1 MSIWAPRVAGGG
13 AARQAVAVPTS
24 RSPVLVGRRAELAM
38 AFGLVDA
45 AGRGE
50 GGALL
55 VTGEAGVGKSRLV
68 GELRERATAAGMTVL
83 VGRSVDGGGTYRAVT
98 EALAKLL
105 RTRAALHDPALRP
118 YRAALRRLLPGIADE
133 PLASAPDPTVVLG
146 EGVLA
151 LLGEQRTLLVLE
163 DLHWAD
169 PDTLDLVRYLAG
181 ALVDAPVL
189 LVATARDDVTQPG
202 LARLAADVRTLVLR
216 RLDAEGVAALAAA
229 CRGAPL
235 PAAELA
241 ELVARADGLP
251 LLVEEL
257 LTVGPTRVPPS
268 MAGLVAE
275 RLAALPPS
283 ARQVVLAAAVVDDT
297 DWRLLAAIAAA
308 DKPAPARPRS
318 AATADVDK
326 AAPPAPRAAGPDAAV
341 PAAPAEAVPASLRTA
356 ATAEAD
362 EAVPAAS
369 LAAADGAVPAAPR
382 AATTTDVD
390 KAAPA
395 APRTAGP
402 DKADDAAPPA
412 QPRAAGPDEADK
424 AVPAAPRAAAAA
436 DVDKAAPAAALDEAD
451 GAVPAA
457 LRAAAEVGL
466 LVVADGE
473 LRFRHAL
480 TRDAVLATLLPP
492 ERAALAARAARVLDE
507 RGDRALAARLYRESG
522 DPARGAAIL
531 VELARADVGRG
542 AVRSAA
548 AFLDEAG
555 ERAAPAERVHVLTL
569 LGRAVEA
576 LEIGEAAR
584 DRLRGA
590 ERAELC
596 LRLARAAI
604 VAGRWADARRHV
616 EGAGRPDDPRSLVL
630 LADAAYGAG
639 DTAAAERLARTAA
652 DAADDPALLCEA
664 LTVLGR
670 AMFAAEPSA
679 ADAVHRRVVQIAA
692 EHGLLPWRVQALF
705 GLGSHEHTYGDP
717 APPSLHAAR
726 ELAVEAGM
734 LVVVVQ
740 SDLMLAN
747 AAMLVD
753 GPAAALPLLR
763 ATAEQAG
770 RLRLTGLQA
779 MAELFA
785 AVDAGLAGDERAMTG
800 WLAAAEARPDAPTEV
815 RTLGPMVRAMPHL
828 LRHGLAA
835 ASALFDQAVPA
846 LLEHGSAI
854 PIDHIGL
861 WALLR
866 TAVGDRDHAA
876 REALRRHRVLMAAG
890 NRTALEYADAI
901 AAGRAGHADEAAARF
916 AAADAA
922 LAHLP
927 WWNRLLR
934 LFALEGAVLDGWGD
948 PVPALRADL
957 AAHEAAGAEG
967 LARTCRDLLRTA
979 GAPTRRRAGVVAPA
993 LRARG
998 VTAREAEVLA
1008 LVAAG
1013 LTNAEAAER
1022 LFLSRRTVETHVARL
1037 LAKTGAADRSQLRR
1051 WA

>member
-1 MSIWAPRVAGGG
+1 MP
-13 AARQAVAVPTS
+13 PTS
-24 RSPVLVGRRAELAM
+24 RSPVLVGRRAELAT

-45 AGRGE
+45 AARGQ

-55 VTGEAGVGKSRLV
+55 VTGEAGIGKSRLAE
-68 GELRERATAAGMTVL
+68 ELRGRAAAAGMTVL

-98 EALAKLL
+98 EALARLL
-105 RTRAALHDPALRP
+105 RTRVALDDPALRP

-133 PLASAPDPTVVLG
+133 PLASAPDTGAPDTTVMLG

-151 LLGEQRTLLVLE
+151 LLAGQPTLLVLE

-189 LVATARDDVTQPG
+189 LVATARDDVTRPA
-202 LARLAADVRTLVLR
+202 LARLAAEVRTLALH

-235 PAAELA
+235 SAAERE

-257 LTVGPTRVPPS
+257 LAVGPTRVPPS
-268 MAGLVAE
+268 MAGLVAG
-275 RLAALPPS
+275 RLAALPPPV
-283 ARQVVLAAAVVDDT
+283 RQVVLAAAVVDDT
-297 DWRLLAAIAAA
+297 DWRLLAAITGARSRGAVG
-308 DKPAPARPRS
+308 PPRAPASPDPTGAGAALAPADS
-318 AATADVDK
+318 ASEPAD
-326 AAPPAPRAAGPDAAV
+326 AAGDT
-341 PAAPAEAVPASLRTA
+341 E
-356 ATAEAD
+356 
-362 EAVPAAS
+362 
-369 LAAADGAVPAAPR
+369 GAV
-382 AATTTDVD
+382 V
-390 KAAPA
+390 
-395 APRTAGP
+395 
-402 DKADDAAPPA
+402 
-412 QPRAAGPDEADK
+412 
-424 AVPAAPRAAAAA
+424 
-436 DVDKAAPAAALDEAD
+436 
-451 GAVPAA
+451 AA
-457 LRAAAEVGL
+457 LRAAADVGL
-466 LVVADGE
+466 LVVADGR

-492 ERAALAARAARVLDE
+492 ERAALAARAARVLDG

-522 DPARGAAIL
+522 DPARGAEIF
-531 VELARADVGRG
+531 VELARADVSRG

-576 LEIGEAAR
+576 LETGEPVV

-590 ERAELC
+590 ERVELC

-616 EGAGRPDDPRSLVL
+616 ENACRPDDPRSMVL
-630 LADAAYGAG
+630 IADAAYGAG
-639 DTAAAERLARTAA
+639 DVAQAERLARTAA
-652 DAADDPALLCEA
+652 ETVRDPALLCES
-664 LTVLGR
+664 LMVLGR
-670 AMFAAEPSA
+670 STFTADPPTS
-679 ADAVHRRVVQIAA
+679 DAVLRRVTQVAA

-705 GLGSHEHTYGDP
+705 ALGSHDHTFGDP
-717 APPSLHAAR
+717 AAPSLLAAR

-740 SDLMLAN
+740 ADLMLAN

-763 ATAEQAG
+763 TTAERAG
-770 RLRLTGLQA
+770 RLRLTSLQA

-785 AVDAGLAGDERAMTG
+785 AVDAGLAGDEAAMG
-800 WLAAAEARPDAPTEV
+800 ELLAAAQSRADAPTEV
-815 RTLGPMVRAMPHL
+815 NVLGPMVRAMPHL
-828 LRHGLAA
+828 LRHGLAT

-846 LLEHGSAI
+846 LLTHGSAI

-876 REALRRHRVLMAAG
+876 RETLRGHKMLMATGIRA
-890 NRTALEYADAI
+890 ALEYADAI
-901 AAGRAGHADEAAARF
+901 AAGRAGDEPEAVAHF

-934 LFALEGAVLDGWGD
+934 LFALEGAVADGWGD

-957 AAHEAAGAEG
+957 AAHEAAGAES

-979 GAPTRRRAGVVAPA
+979 GAPTRRQAGPVAPA

-1013 LTNAEAAER
+1013 LTNAEAAQR

-1037 LAKTGAADRSQLRR
+1037 LAKTGAADRSELRR

>member
-1 MSIWAPRVAGGG
+1 M
-13 AARQAVAVPTS
+13 PTS
-24 RSPVLVGRRAELAM
+24 RSPVLVGRRAELAT

-45 AGRGE
+45 AARGQ

-55 VTGEAGVGKSRLV
+55 VTGEAGIGKSRLA
-68 GELRERATAAGMTVL
+68 GELRGRAAAAGMTVL

-98 EALAKLL
+98 EALARLL
-105 RTRAALHDPALRP
+105 RTRVALDDPALRP

-133 PLASAPDPTVVLG
+133 PLGSAPDPTVMLG

-151 LLGEQRTLLVLE
+151 LLAGRPTLLVLE
-163 DLHWAD
+163 DLHWTD

-189 LVATARDDVTQPG
+189 LVATARDDVTRPA
-202 LARLAADVRTLVLR
+202 LARLATDVRTLPLR

-235 PAAELA
+235 SAAERE

-257 LTVGPTRVPPS
+257 LAVGPTRVPPS
-268 MAGLVAE
+268 MAGLVAG

-283 ARQVVLAAAVVDDT
+283 AQQVVLAAAVVDDT
-297 DWRLLAAIAAA
+297 DWRLLAAVV
-308 DKPAPARPRS
+308 DPPGGGHG
-318 AATADVDK
+318 ATNEV
-326 AAPPAPRAAGPDAAV
+326 
-341 PAAPAEAVPASLRTA
+341 E
-356 ATAEAD
+356 
-362 EAVPAAS
+362 
-369 LAAADGAVPAAPR
+369 GAV
-382 AATTTDVD
+382 V
-390 KAAPA
+390 
-395 APRTAGP
+395 
-402 DKADDAAPPA
+402 
-412 QPRAAGPDEADK
+412 
-424 AVPAAPRAAAAA
+424 
-436 DVDKAAPAAALDEAD
+436 
-451 GAVPAA
+451 AA
-457 LRAAAEVGL
+457 LRAAADVGL
-466 LVVADGE
+466 LVVGDGR

-492 ERAALAARAARVLDE
+492 ERAALAARAARVLDG

-522 DPARGAAIL
+522 DPARGAEIF

-555 ERAAPAERVHVLTL
+555 EHAAPTERVHVLTL

-576 LEIGEAAR
+576 LEAGEPVV

-616 EGAGRPDDPRSLVL
+616 ENAGRPDDPRSMVL
-630 LADAAYGAG
+630 IADAAYGAG
-639 DTAAAERLARTAA
+639 DVAQAERLARTAA
-652 DAADDPALLCEA
+652 EAVRDPALLCEA
-664 LTVLGR
+664 LMVLGR
-670 AMFAAEPSA
+670 STFTADPPTSDAVLRRVTQVAAE
-679 ADAVHRRVVQIAA
+679 R
-692 EHGLLPWRVQALF
+692 GLLPWRVQALF
-705 GLGSHEHTYGDP
+705 ALGSHDHTFGDP
-717 APPSLHAAR
+717 AAPSLLAAR

-740 SDLMLAN
+740 ADLMLAN

-763 ATAEQAG
+763 TTAERAG
-770 RLRLTGLQA
+770 RLRLTSLQA

-785 AVDAGLAGDERAMTG
+785 AVDAGLAGDEAVMG
-800 WLAAAEARPDAPTEV
+800 ELLAAAQSRADAPTEV
-815 RTLGPMVRAMPHL
+815 NVLGPMVRAMPHL
-828 LRHGLAA
+828 LRHGLAT

-846 LLEHGSAI
+846 LLTHGSAI

-876 REALRRHRVLMAAG
+876 RETLRGHKMLMATGIRA
-890 NRTALEYADAI
+890 ALEYADAI
-901 AAGRAGHADEAAARF
+901 AAGRAGDEPEAVAHF
-916 AAADAA
+916 AAADAT

-934 LFALEGAVLDGWGD
+934 LFALEGAVVDGWGD

-957 AAHEAAGAEG
+957 AAHEAAGAES

-979 GAPTRRRAGVVAPA
+979 GAPTRRQAGPVAPA

-1013 LTNAEAAER
+1013 LTNAEAAQR

-1037 LAKTGAADRSQLRR
+1037 LAKTGAADRSELRR

>member
-1 MSIWAPRVAGGG
+1 VREIDLVGILPGRNPRHVDFGAEGGG
-13 AARQAVAVPTS
+13 WGCRAPGCGVPTS
-24 RSPVLVGRRAELAM
+24 RSPVLVGRRTELAT
-38 AFGLVDA
+38 ALGLVDA
-45 AGRGE
+45 AGRGS
-50 GGALL
+50 GGAVL

-68 GELRERATAAGMTVL
+68 DELRKRATAAGMTVL

-151 LLGEQRTLLVLE
+151 LLGDQRTLLVVE

-202 LARLAADVRTLVLR
+202 LARIAAEVRTLVLR

-308 DKPAPARPRS
+308 
-318 AATADVDK
+318 TAD
-326 AAPPAPRAAGPDAAV
+326 
-341 PAAPAEAVPASLRTA
+341 E
-356 ATAEAD
+356 
-362 EAVPAAS
+362 
-369 LAAADGAVPAAPR
+369 
-382 AATTTDVD
+382 
-390 KAAPA
+390 
-395 APRTAGP
+395 
-402 DKADDAAPPA
+402 
-412 QPRAAGPDEADK
+412 
-424 AVPAAPRAAAAA
+424 
-436 DVDKAAPAAALDEAD
+436 
-451 GAVPAA
+451 AVPAA

-542 AVRSAA
+542 AVRSAG
-548 AFLDEAG
+548 AFLDAAG
-555 ERAAPAERVHVLTL
+555 ELAPPAERVHVLTM

-616 EGAGRPDDPRSLVL
+616 ESAGRPDDPRSLVL

-652 DAADDPALLCEA
+652 DAADAADDPALLCEA
-664 LTVLGR
+664 LSVLGR
-670 AMFAAEPSA
+670 AMFTAEPSA
-679 ADAVHRRVVQIAA
+679 ADAVHRRVAQIAA

-717 APPSLHAAR
+717 TPPSLHAAR

-740 SDLMLAN
+740 ADLMLAN

-785 AVDAGLAGDERAMTG
+785 AVDAGLAGDERAMTE

-835 ASALFDQAVPA
+835 ASALFDQADRKSTRLNSSHMPKSRMPS
-846 LLEHGSAI
+846 SA
-854 PIDHIGL
+854 
-861 WALLR
+861 
-866 TAVGDRDHAA
+866 
-876 REALRRHRVLMAAG
+876 
-890 NRTALEYADAI
+890 
-901 AAGRAGHADEAAARF
+901 
-916 AAADAA
+916 
-922 LAHLP
+922 
-927 WWNRLLR
+927 
-934 LFALEGAVLDGWGD
+934 
-948 PVPALRADL
+948 
-957 AAHEAAGAEG
+957 
-967 LARTCRDLLRTA
+967 
-979 GAPTRRRAGVVAPA
+979 
-993 LRARG
+993 
-998 VTAREAEVLA
+998 
-1008 LVAAG
+1008 
-1013 LTNAEAAER
+1013 
-1022 LFLSRRTVETHVARL
+1022 
-1037 LAKTGAADRSQLRR
+1037 
-1051 WA
+1051 

>member
-1 MSIWAPRVAGGG
+1 M
-13 AARQAVAVPTS
+13 
-24 RSPVLVGRRAELAM
+24 
-38 AFGLVDA
+38 
-45 AGRGE
+45 
-50 GGALL
+50 
-55 VTGEAGVGKSRLV
+55 
-68 GELRERATAAGMTVL
+68 
-83 VGRSVDGGGTYRAVT
+83 
-98 EALAKLL
+98 
-105 RTRAALHDPALRP
+105 
-118 YRAALRRLLPGIADE
+118 
-133 PLASAPDPTVVLG
+133 
-146 EGVLA
+146 
-151 LLGEQRTLLVLE
+151 
-163 DLHWAD
+163 
-169 PDTLDLVRYLAG
+169 
-181 ALVDAPVL
+181 
-189 LVATARDDVTQPG
+189 
-202 LARLAADVRTLVLR
+202 
-216 RLDAEGVAALAAA
+216 
-229 CRGAPL
+229 
-235 PAAELA
+235 
-241 ELVARADGLP
+241 
-251 LLVEEL
+251 
-257 LTVGPTRVPPS
+257 
-268 MAGLVAE
+268 
-275 RLAALPPS
+275 
-283 ARQVVLAAAVVDDT
+283 
-297 DWRLLAAIAAA
+297 
-308 DKPAPARPRS
+308 
-318 AATADVDK
+318 
-326 AAPPAPRAAGPDAAV
+326 
-341 PAAPAEAVPASLRTA
+341 
-356 ATAEAD
+356 
-362 EAVPAAS
+362 
-369 LAAADGAVPAAPR
+369 
-382 AATTTDVD
+382 
-390 KAAPA
+390 
-395 APRTAGP
+395 
-402 DKADDAAPPA
+402 
-412 QPRAAGPDEADK
+412 
-424 AVPAAPRAAAAA
+424 
-436 DVDKAAPAAALDEAD
+436 
-451 GAVPAA
+451 
-457 LRAAAEVGL
+457 

-492 ERAALAARAARVLDE
+492 ERAALAARAARVLDV

-542 AVRSAA
+542 AVRSAG
-548 AFLDEAG
+548 AFLDAAG
-555 ERAAPAERVHVLTL
+555 ELAPPAERVHVLTM

-616 EGAGRPDDPRSLVL
+616 ESAGRPDDPRSLVL

-652 DAADDPALLCEA
+652 DAAGDPALLCEA
-664 LTVLGR
+664 LSVLGR
-670 AMFAAEPSA
+670 AMFTAEPSA
-679 ADAVHRRVVQIAA
+679 ADAVHRRVAQIAA

-740 SDLMLAN
+740 ADLMLAN

-785 AVDAGLAGDERAMTG
+785 AVDAGLAGDERAMTE

-828 LRHGLAA
+828 LRHGLAT

-866 TAVGDRDHAA
+866 TAVGDRDHVA
-876 REALRRHRVLMAAG
+876 RDALRSHRVLMATG
-890 NRTALEYADAI
+890 NRAALEYADAI

-934 LFALEGAVLDGWGD
+934 LFALEGAVADGWGD

-957 AAHEAAGAEG
+957 AAHEAAGAES

-979 GAPTRRRAGVVAPA
+979 GAPTRRQAGPVAPA

-1013 LTNAEAAER
+1013 LTNAEAAQR

-1037 LAKTGAADRSQLRR
+1037 LAKTGAADRSELRR